1 MLTALA
7 LRSAQAIQAAAA
19 AGGPFPVRGCI
30 HGYVWTVVEFK
41 ARQLNL
47 NQNTAADAT
56 RPPAPPQ
63 YSRVEPDASVAP
75 LPRFLLRLVLEDG
88 SASAAALMAH
98 DAVASLLGRATPAA
112 LLADLAPEAEPAV
125 REDVRARIGALR
137 AALQG
142 GVGRLD
148 VEVAAPGEPLSLL
161 RIHAAAEEGGEGAL
175 AKGWAL
181 LQRLRRNGALARH

>member
-1 MLTALA
+1 
-7 LRSAQAIQAAAA
+7 
-19 AGGPFPVRGCI
+19 
-30 HGYVWTVVEFK
+30 
-41 ARQLNL
+41 
-47 NQNTAADAT
+47 
-56 RPPAPPQ
+56 
-63 YSRVEPDASVAP
+63 VAP

-98 DAVASLLGRATPAA
+98 NAVASLLGRATPAA
-112 LLADLAPEAEPAV
+112 LLADLAPEAEPSV

-148 VEVAAPGEPLSLL
+148 VEVSAPGEPLSLL
-161 RIHAAAEEGGEGAL
+161 RIHAAAEEGAEGAL

-181 LQRLRRNGALARH
+181 LQRLRRNGALARQ